1 MSQEDESISKMLR
14 VLEPQKETVISVT
27 LTKVCGSLK

>member
-1 MSQEDESISKMLR
+1 MSQENKSILQMLR